1 MPPSLLTKPVG
12 VYDCEIINH
21 GAPPIIPEAC
31 IATVPRREP
40 SLSKEQRH
48 ATLLASIPHGITED
62 LLTLAHG
69 FDRAMIAGLVDTG
82 LATAQREN
90 VSGRATIEVVR
101 IRISDAGRRAI
112 ER

>member
-1 MPPSLLTKPVG
+1 M
-12 VYDCEIINH
+12 
-21 GAPPIIPEAC
+21 A
-31 IATVPRREP
+31 
-40 SLSKEQRH
+40 
-48 ATLLASIPHGITED
+48 LLASIPHGITVD
-62 LLTLAHG
+62 LLALAHG

-82 LATAQREN
+82 LATAQHEV